1 MGIKMK
7 KLLFIAALPVLFSA
21 CKQPDPPAS
30 VSAPVS
36 SPAPAGASGQRAALP
51 HGLALDVPYAVLSDD
66 WTDEPQERKRKVV
79 IEFQQADAASIG
91 QAVTDSMIA
100 ARYRLTG
107 QSEARGGQR
116 YNFRADGGV
125 RASVLVRPRGAVKLQ
140 DSRAT
145 GNIEYSYTE
154 PREAPAAAQEGDQAG
169 QGAN

>member
-1 MGIKMK
+1 MK
-7 KLLFIAALPVLFSA
+7 KLLLIAALPVLFSA

-30 VSAPVS
+30 VSAPTPTS
-36 SPAPAGASGQRAALP
+36 APAEASGERSALP
-51 HGLALDVPYAVLSDD
+51 HGLALDVPYAVLSDE
-66 WTDEPQERKRKVV
+66 WTDESEERKRKVV
-79 IEFQQADAASIG
+79 IEFQQADAARVG

-107 QSEARGGQR
+107 QSEARGGER

-125 RASVLVRPRGAVKLQ
+125 RASILVRPRGAVKLQ
-140 DSRAT
+140 DSRST

-154 PREAPAAAQEGDQAG
+154 PLEAPGQVQDAGSRAG